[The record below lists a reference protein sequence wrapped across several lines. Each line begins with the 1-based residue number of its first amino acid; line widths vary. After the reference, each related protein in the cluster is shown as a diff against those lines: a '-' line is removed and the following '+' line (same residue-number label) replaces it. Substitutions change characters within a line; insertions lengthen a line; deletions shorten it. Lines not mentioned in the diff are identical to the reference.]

1 MKVVAI
7 VQARMGSSRLPGKV
21 LRLLNG
27 NTVLELIHER
37 LSQCR
42 TLDEIII
49 ATSLSNNDD
58 AIAEAMERLKIPVY
72 RGDEH
77 DVLDRYYRV
86 ASLTMADVVV
96 RITGDCPLID
106 PEIVDAVVDEFVE
119 RYPSIRYA
127 SNIHPPTFPDGLD
140 VEVFSYDALERAWKE
155 SDSRF
160 EREHVTPF
168 IRGRP
173 HSFPQANIESTR
185 DYSGLRWTLDE
196 ERDYAFLSA
205 LVAKAVE
212 HGIDPMMAS
221 FEHWLDILERNPD
234 LPEIIRDIERNEGS
248 KIVAGV
254 EVEGGREP

>member
-7 VQARMGSSRLPGKV
+7 VQARMGSTRLPGKV

-27 NTVLELIHER
+27 ITVLELIYER

-42 TLDEIII
+42 TLDEIVI

-58 AIAEAMERLKIPVY
+58 AVAEAMERLKIPVY

-86 ASLTMADVVV
+86 ASVTMADVVV

-119 RYPSIRYA
+119 RFPALHYA

-140 VEVFSYDALERAWKE
+140 VEVFSYEALEQAWKE

-160 EREHVTPF
+160 DREHVTPF
-168 IRGRP
+168 IHGRP
-173 HSFPQANIESTR
+173 RSFPQANIELTR
-185 DYSGLRWTLDE
+185 NYSGLRWTLDE

-212 HGIDPMMAS
+212 HGIDPRMAS
-221 FEHWLDILERNPD
+221 FEHWLDILEQNAD
-234 LPEIIRDIERNEGS
+234 LLEINREIPRNEGS
-248 KIVAGV
+248 KIVAGIDV
-254 EVEGGREP
+254 AGGREP